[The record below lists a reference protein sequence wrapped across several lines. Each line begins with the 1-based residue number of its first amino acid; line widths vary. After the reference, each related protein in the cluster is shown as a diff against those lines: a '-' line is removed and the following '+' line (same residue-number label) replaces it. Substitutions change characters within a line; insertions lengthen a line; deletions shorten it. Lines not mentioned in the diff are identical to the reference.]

1 MKLSRIVP
9 IGIISIF
16 FIAAIQFDQGS
27 VPKSNE
33 MDLTVW
39 SRNRSYRICI
49 RASDLKGSDEYVRV
63 TIVNGRDVEVLTGQ
77 VKLLLNNTQSIGM
90 THRKAKFKP
99 RIRIEFMDGNLQATP
114 AKSVST
120 VAESACGPGQ
130 GQGSKDK
137 LSSTSSQGSTVL
149 VTIDE

>member
-130 GQGSKDK
+130 GSKDK